1 MASLISNSS
10 RLQLKLVSFNMHGF
24 NQGSSVLHELID
36 GESPDLFLLQEHW
49 MTPANMYKFD
59 EEFPYYSSFGR
70 SAMTD
75 RVKSGMLID
84 RPFGGVII
92 LIHKRIR
99 DTVQTIHCDDRFAIV
114 KVSNYLVVS
123 VYLPCSGVVDRL
135 SICDELLAEI
145 GSYCDLNA
153 NCECI
158 IAGDFNVDLI
168 VLIHLVA
175 IACL

>member
-1 MASLISNSS
+1 
-10 RLQLKLVSFNMHGF
+10 MHGF

-59 EEFPYYSSFGR
+59 EEFPDYSSFGR

-75 RVKSGMLID
+75 RVESGMLIG

-158 IAGDFNVDLI
+158 IAGDFNVDLNGSTD
-168 VLIHLVA
+168 VA
-175 IACL
+175 NCVNSFICNRLL